1 MPPHSKIV
9 MFGYPKFKAELNGH
23 TEKTQTFARIPNF
36 QAPEHSLLKKWVD
49 KYDVWQ

>member
-1 MPPHSKIV
+1 